1 MLVVTRKYGQKIII
15 GDNIELTILDI
26 KGEQVRI
33 GINAPKNIPIL
44 REEVYLE
51 ITSANK
57 EAAGILSDGAIQE
70 LSKKLKDEK
79 KK

>member
-26 KGEQVRI
+26 KGDQVRI

-44 REEVYLE
+44 RQEVYEE
-51 ITSANK
+51 ITRTNK
-57 EAAGILSDGAIQE
+57 EAAVAHSDGAIQQ
-70 LSKKLKDEK
+70 LTKKLKDEK
-79 KK
+79 NK

>member
-1 MLVVTRKYGQKIII
+1 VLVVTRKYGQKIII

-26 KGEQVRI
+26 KGDQVRI

-44 REEVYLE
+44 RQEVYME

-57 EAAGILSDGAIQE
+57 EAATIYSDGMIQQ
-70 LSKKLKDEK
+70 LTKKLKDEK